1 VRTADSRVVALLLGT
16 TLLRDVDC
24 VTVLDLEL
32 LFPGLVLTTVLELD
46 EELRGAVLT
55 TVLER
60 DEKLR
65 GVVTTALGFVEELR
79 EEGRTAEVD
88 RFTGEVLLTAFFT
101 ADELFLELLLRT
113 EVVLDLLLFDPDL
126 RCASAP
132 IGAASI
138 AIRIMIIN
146 FFMISTVYTSFY
158 LFNYINANSLPKFA
172 NPTPACH
179 AIIIRVPPCSPV
191 VFTNWRSRCNPL
203 KSRRLVTVEAGG
215 FI

>member
-1 VRTADSRVVALLLGT
+1 VLLSCWEGRLPTAGSLVVALRLVT
-16 TLLRDVDC
+16 VLRDVDC

-32 LFPGLVLTTVLELD
+32 LFPGLVLTTVLELE
-46 EELRGAVLT
+46 EELLGTVLT
-55 TVLER
+55 TALER
-60 DEKLR
+60 DDELR
-65 GVVTTALGFVEELR
+65 GVVTTALDFEEELR

-101 ADELFLELLLRT
+101 VDELFLELLLRT

-132 IGAASI
+132 MGAASI
-138 AIRIMIIN
+138 AIRIMITN

-172 NPTPACH
+172 NPTPAG
-179 AIIIRVPPCSPV
+179 RNKLNVMP
-191 VFTNWRSRCNPL
+191 
-203 KSRRLVTVEAGG
+203 
-215 FI
+215 

>member
-1 VRTADSRVVALLLGT
+1 MRTADSRVVALLLGT

-46 EELRGAVLT
+46 EEPLGAVLT
-55 TVLER
+55 TALER
-60 DEKLR
+60 D
-65 GVVTTALGFVEELR
+65 EELR

-88 RFTGEVLLTAFFT
+88 RFTVDVLLTAFFT
-101 ADELFLELLLRT
+101 VDELFLELLLRT

-132 IGAASI
+132 MDAASI
-138 AIRIMIIN
+138 AIRIMITN

-172 NPTPACH
+172 NPTPAGRYKL
-179 AIIIRVPPCSPV
+179 IVIS
-191 VFTNWRSRCNPL
+191 
-203 KSRRLVTVEAGG
+203 
-215 FI
+215 